1 VAALDLTV
9 GWGSGV
15 IAGISVHDERPQPSR
30 VLEGATPATAL
41 AMLGR
46 LYAVCGRAQRA
57 CAELAL
63 AAADGRPLPGARR
76 AELAR
81 AVGCEAVQ
89 EHLWRLMLD
98 WPAKLGLAPLTQ
110 IFKRWYGRIGKDE
123 PGWAEALL
131 EELAGPALGV
141 PIAQLSDWASL
152 ALFDRWW
159 SSSPAALATL
169 FQRLH
174 EADVAQWARPDEP
187 CHGTLAAECACTL
200 AGYAEHPWLAA
211 LAAHG
216 RWLEAHVGARL
227 VGAVALA
234 SALAAEAGVPVEMDA
249 EATGPGRGVAIVT
262 TARGMLTHEVTLVAG
277 RIAAY
282 QIHTP
287 TDCNFAPDGAF
298 VRRVVGRRAPTA
310 EAARRCAE
318 LWALAL
324 DPCVSYAVLAQVE
337 GGHA

>member
-1 VAALDLTV
+1 MAALDVTV
-9 GWGSGV
+9 GWRSGI

-30 VLEGATPATAL
+30 VLVGSTPAVAL

-46 LYAVCGRAQRA
+46 LYAVCGRAQGA

-63 AAADGRPLPGARR
+63 AAASGLPLPGARR

-81 AVGCEAVQ
+81 RVGCEAVQ

-98 WPAKLGLAPLTQ
+98 WPAKLGLAPLTEL
-110 IFKRWYGRIGKDE
+110 FKHWYGRIGADE
-123 PGWAEALL
+123 PGWAPALL
-131 EELAGPALGV
+131 EELADRALGV
-141 PIAQLSDWASL
+141 PLAQLADWQSL
-152 ALFDRWW
+152 ALFDRWS

-174 EADVAQWARPDEP
+174 EAGIAQCADVDES
-187 CHGTLAAECACTL
+187 CRATLAAECACTL

-211 LAAHG
+211 LARRG

-227 VGAVALA
+227 VGAVTLT
-234 SALAAEAGVPVEMDA
+234 SALAAESCAPVEMDA
-249 EATGPGRGVAIVT
+249 EAPAPGRGVAIVT
-262 TARGMLTHEVTLVAG
+262 TARGVLALDVTLLAG

-282 QIHTP
+282 EIRTP

-298 VRRVVGRRAPTA
+298 VRRVVGRSAPTA
-310 EAARRCAE
+310 EAARRCAD

-324 DPCVSYAVLAQVE
+324 DPCVSYAVLPPAE
-337 GGHA
+337 SGHA